1 MKLATAAMLLATA
14 AAIPGIT
21 VHDAAAQNLLEGI
34 LGGSDGDAGEAT
46 GGLAIQ
52 ASFYPYYE
60 FTKAVAS
67 ENDTVGMFLP
77 PGVLLHDWEP
87 SLPRMQSLQNSD
99 VFVYNGL
106 GVEGYI
112 ERLADLEDLS
122 LIFIKAS
129 EGLVLITTAS
139 VADVLME
146 ILAEYEEG
154 HVSGEEA
161 AGSIEEAL
169 NREETRGI
177 LAEYEEG
184 HVTTEEAVQ
193 HIYDVYGGAYEYT
206 VLPDARAVLYN
217 MSTGDTSYEDG
228 LEIIHRMAEEY
239 EEAGHDD
246 HDDGHDDNGDDH
258 GHGDDHNDGHDDGHD
273 DHGDGHHDH
282 GLVDPH
288 VWLDPVLAIQQ
299 VFTIRDGLAK
309 ANPAGAETYGIN
321 AEAYAEELEEL
332 HHDYSHALAD
342 CRQDTIV
349 TNHLAFG
356 YMVERYGI
364 NIKTLGGFSPEG
376 ASVADI
382 AALADYMIQNEIKY
396 VLAED
401 IVDTRA
407 MEVLAEE
414 TGAEVLTLSPL
425 ESVTR
430 EQLDDGVTY
439 IDRMRDNLQIL
450 EVALSC
456 N

>member
-106 GVEGYI
+106 GIEGYI
-112 ERLADLEDLS
+112 ERLVDLEDLS

-139 VADVLME
+139 VADVLLE

-184 HVTTEEAVQ
+184 HATTEEAVQ

-217 MSTGDTSYEDG
+217 MSTGTTTYEEG
-228 LEIIHRMAEEY
+228 LESIHRMVEEN
-239 EEAGHDD
+239 GNGPDD
-246 HDDGHDDNGDDH
+246 HDDGHGHGHGHGHDHGDDNGNGPDD
-258 GHGDDHNDGHDDGHD
+258 HDDGHG
-273 DHGDGHHDH
+273 HGSA
-282 GLVDPH
+282 DPH

-299 VFTIRDGLAK
+299 VYNIRDGLAE
-309 ANPAGAETYGIN
+309 ANPAGGRDVRHKRRCIRGRAGR
-321 AEAYAEELEEL
+321 AAPRLLPRAGRLPAG
-332 HHDYSHALAD
+332 HHSREPPGFRVPGGAVRHKH
-342 CRQDTIV
+342 QDP
-349 TNHLAFG
+349 
-356 YMVERYGI
+356 ER
-364 NIKTLGGFSPEG
+364 
-376 ASVADI
+376 
-382 AALADYMIQNEIKY
+382 
-396 VLAED
+396 
-401 IVDTRA
+401 R
-407 MEVLAEE
+407 
-414 TGAEVLTLSPL
+414 
-425 ESVTR
+425 
-430 EQLDDGVTY
+430 
-439 IDRMRDNLQIL
+439 
-450 EVALSC
+450 
-456 N
+456 

>member
-14 AAIPGIT
+14 AAIPGIM

-67 ENDTVGMFLP
+67 ANDTVDMFLP

-106 GVEGYI
+106 GIEGYI
-112 ERLADLEDLS
+112 ERLVELDDLAHMV
-122 LIFIKAS
+122 FIKAG
-129 EGLVLITTAS
+129 EGLVLIPAAS
-139 VADVLME
+139 VADALLE
-146 ILAEYEEG
+146 ILEEYEEG

-161 AGSIEEAL
+161 ADSIEETL

-184 HVTTEEAVQ
+184 HFTTEEAVQ

-206 VLPDARAVLYN
+206 VLPDARAVLHE
-217 MSTGDTSYEDG
+217 MSTGDTSYEEG
-228 LEIIHRMAEEY
+228 LESIHHMAEEY
-239 EEAGHDD
+239 EET
-246 HDDGHDDNGDDH
+246 
-258 GHGDDHNDGHDDGHD
+258 GHDDGHD
-273 DHGDGHHDH
+273 DHGDEHNDGHDDHGDEHNDGHDDGHHDH
-282 GLVDPH
+282 GTVDPH

-299 VFTIRDGLAK
+299 VYTIRDGLAE

-321 AEAYAEELEEL
+321 AAAYAEELDEL

-349 TNHLAFG
+349 TSHLAFG
-356 YMVERYGI
+356 YLVERYGI
-364 NIKTLGGFSPEG
+364 STKTLSGVNPDGVS
-376 ASVADI
+376 AAD
-382 AALADYMIQNEIKY
+382 LVELTDYMLENQIEY

-401 IVDTRA
+401 IADTRA